1 MSQVWSSG
9 GYLFTFDDDG
19 VNAHTLDGVLVS
31 GITTGFTPW
40 LVEDTVSVPPVP
52 PVLEVVIVPSVGV
65 VCPVVTVPGVEV
77 PEPRMLIAI
86 GVLIILILIL
96 WKGDKTDGSV

>member
-1 MSQVWSSG
+1 MSQIYSSG

-40 LVEDTVSVPPVP
+40 LVEDTVGAPTAV
-52 PVLEVVIVPSVGV
+52 VVIVPPTNIVYPSV
-65 VCPVVTVPGVEV
+65 PVVEPPHVIV
-77 PEPRMLIAI
+77 PEPHLGLA
-86 GVLIILILIL
+86 VLIILVVFVIFMI
-96 WKGDKTDGSV
+96 KETKDDGE